1 MSGALSHLRV
11 LDLSRVLA
19 GPWASQTL
27 ADLGAEVIKIE
38 RPGTGDDTRAWGPP
52 YLQDNDGN
60 ATGESA
66 YFLSANRGKKSVT
79 LDIASPKGQAIVR
92 KLAEQSDVFIEN
104 YKVGDMARYG
114 LAYSDLRAINPR
126 LIYCSIT
133 GFGQDGPL
141 SHHAGYDFIVQGMG
155 GLMSI
160 TGERDDLPGGGP
172 QKVGVAFADLM
183 TGMYSTVAILAALAH
198 RTETGEGQYID
209 MALFDVQV
217 ASMANMNLNYLVSGK
232 TPRRQGNAHANIVP
246 YEVFD
251 AKDGQIV
258 LAVGND
264 GQFRKFCEIADC
276 AHFSSDPRFATN
288 AARVINRETLI
299 PMLREVLVTRTS
311 EQWVTPLSVASVP
324 CGPIND
330 IAQTFAHPQVQHR
343 GMRVDLPHP
352 LADSVPTV
360 ANPIRMSGSPVRYQ
374 SAPPTLGQHTDD
386 VLTSLCGVERV
397 ELDALR
403 KHGIV

>member
-1 MSGALSHLRV
+1 
-11 LDLSRVLA
+11 VLA

-38 RPGTGDDTRAWGPP
+38 RPRTGDDTRAWGPP
-52 YLQDNDGN
+52 YLHDNDGN
-60 ATGESA
+60 VTGESA

-79 LDIASPKGQAIVR
+79 LDIATSVGQAIVR

-133 GFGQDGPL
+133 GFGQDGPF
-141 SHHAGYDFIVQGMG
+141 SQQAGYDFIVQGMG

-160 TGERDDLPGGGP
+160 TGERDELPGGGP

-183 TGMYSTVAILAALAH
+183 TGMYATVGILAAVAH

-209 MALFDVQV
+209 MALLDVQV
-217 ASMANMNLNYLVSGK
+217 AAMANMNLNYLVSGK

-246 YEVFD
+246 YQAFD
-251 AKDGQIV
+251 ARDGQIV

-264 GQFRKFCEIADC
+264 GQFGKFCEIADC
-276 AHFSSDPRFATN
+276 AYLASDPRFVTN
-288 AARVINRETLI
+288 GARVTNRETLVPLI
-299 PMLREVLVTRTS
+299 QEILATRTI
-311 EQWVTPLSVASVP
+311 EEWVTPLAAVGVP
-324 CGPIND
+324 CGPVND
-330 IAQTFAHPQVQHR
+330 IAQTFAHPQVLYR

-352 LADSVPTV
+352 LSGSVPTV
-360 ANPIRMSGSPVRYQ
+360 ANPIRMSGSPIRYR
-374 SAPPTLGQHTDD
+374 SAPPTLGQHTND
-386 VLTSLCGVERV
+386 VLSSLCGIDTD
-397 ELDALR
+397 ELDQLR
-403 KHGIV
+403 KDGVV

>member
-52 YLQDNDGN
+52 YLHDHDGN

-79 LDIASPKGQAIVR
+79 LDIATHEGQAIVR

-141 SHHAGYDFIVQGMG
+141 SKLAGYDFIVQAMG

-160 TGERDDLPGGGP
+160 TGERDELPGGGP

-183 TGMYSTVAILAALAH
+183 TGMYATVGILAALAH

-209 MALFDVQV
+209 MALLDVQV
-217 ASMANMNLNYLVSGK
+217 AAMANMNLNYLVSGK
-232 TPRRQGNAHANIVP
+232 TPRREGNAHANIVP
-246 YEVFD
+246 YQVFK
-251 AKDGQIV
+251 AKDGQMV

-276 AHFSSDPRFATN
+276 TYLATDPRFATN
-288 AARVINRETLI
+288 AARVMNREMLV
-299 PMLREVLVTRTS
+299 PMIQEILVTRTI
-311 EQWVTPLSVASVP
+311 EQWVTPLADAGIP

-330 IAQTFAHPQVQHR
+330 IAQTFAHPQVQYR

-352 LADSVPTV
+352 LSGSAPSV
-360 ANPIRMSGSPVRYQ
+360 ANPIRMSASPIRYR
-374 SAPPTLGQHTDD
+374 SAPPTLGQHTND
-386 VLTSLCGVERV
+386 VLLSLCGIDGD
-397 ELDALR
+397 ELDKLR
-403 KHGIV
+403 KNGVV